1 MKAIVVPGA
10 IPQIAMLQDLKSRGI
25 HTILADMNPKAIA
38 RPYAD
43 EFFPVSA
50 LDVDGLVN
58 LAKEQGADFIV
69 TCCADQVVL
78 AVAEASERLGLPC
91 YIDYATAKKVSNKES
106 MKQIMDEY
114 GVPTARYVVMDT
126 FDAGKIAGLKYP
138 IIVKPVD
145 AYSSR
150 GVRKCFTEDEVR
162 AAFEQAVRISRT
174 DSAIVEEYNEGFEI
188 SVDGWV
194 ENGTAHLMSISVSD
208 KIKGKDSF
216 VIFRTKNP
224 APVSKEVEEKVAEI
238 CQKIGDGIGLA
249 NTPLHIQMITDN
261 QNVSVLEFCARTGG
275 STKWEM
281 IKRAAGFDVV
291 KAIND
296 LTLGIIPHFEKKPR
310 VAPYCMTDFIYCE
323 EGVFDH
329 VEGFEEMKQA
339 GYIND
344 YFLFRQPGGKTTPV
358 TCSGDRAAC
367 YFVHADTVE
376 ELLRK
381 HEVIRNTVKIIDPN
395 GKDIMRHDL
404 ITVPQWYDPGTREG
418 EERHAD

>member
-1 MKAIVVPGA
+1 MKGIVTPGA
-10 IPQIAMLQDLKSRGI
+10 IPQIAMLRDLKERGI

-43 EFFPVSA
+43 EFFEVSA
-50 LDVDGLVN
+50 MDVDGLVK

-91 YIDYATAKKVSNKES
+91 YIDFATAKKVSNKES
-106 MKQIMDEY
+106 MKEIMDQY
-114 GVPTARYVVMDT
+114 DVPTAHYIVAET
-126 FDAGKIAGLKYP
+126 FDPEKIAHLKYP

-150 GVRKCFTEDEVR
+150 GVKKCFTEDEVR
-162 AAFEQAVRISRT
+162 AAFAEAKRISKT
-174 DSAIVEEYNEGFEI
+174 SSAIIEEYIEGFEI

-208 KIKGKDSF
+208 KISAEDSF

-238 CQKIGDGIGLA
+238 CQKLADGIGLP

-261 QNVSVLEFCARTGG
+261 RNVSVLEFCARTGG

-281 IKRAAGFDVV
+281 IKRAAQFDVV
-291 KAIND
+291 KGIAD
-296 LTLGIIPHFEKKPR
+296 LTLGITPHFEKKPR
-310 VAPYCMTDFIYCE
+310 VAPFCMTDFIYCE
-323 EGVFDH
+323 PGIFDH

-339 GYIND
+339 GYINE
-344 YFLFRQPGGKTTPV
+344 YFIFRQPGGKTTPV
-358 TCSGDRAAC
+358 TCSGDRVAC
-367 YFVHADTVE
+367 YFIHANTVE
-376 ELLRK
+376 ELEAK
-381 HEVIRNTVKIIDPN
+381 HEVVRNTVKIMDPD
-395 GKDIMRHDL
+395 GRDIMRHDL
-404 ITVPQWYDPGTREG
+404 ITPPQWYDKGTKP
-418 EERHAD
+418 DDM

>member
-1 MKAIVVPGA
+1 MTGIVTPGA
-10 IPQIAMLQDLKSRGI
+10 VPQIAMLKELKSRGI
-25 HTILADMNPKAIA
+25 RTILADRNPMAIA

-43 EFFPVSA
+43 EFYPVSA
-50 LDVDGLVN
+50 MDADGLVR
-58 LAKEQGADFIV
+58 LAKEQKADFIV

-106 MKQIMDEY
+106 MKEIMDQY
-114 GVPTARYVVMDT
+114 GVPTAKYVVMET
-126 FDAGKIAGLKYP
+126 FDPSRIAHLQYP

-150 GVRKCFTEDEVR
+150 GVKKCFTEEEVR
-162 AAFEQAVRISRT
+162 AAFEDAVRISKT
-174 DSAIVEEYNEGFEI
+174 DSAIVEEFNEGFEI

-194 ENGTAHLMSISVSD
+194 ENGVAHLMSISVSD
-208 KIKGKDSF
+208 KIKAEDSF

-224 APVSKEVEEKVAEI
+224 APVSKEVENQVA
-238 CQKIGDGIGLA
+238 D
-249 NTPLHIQMITDN
+249 
-261 QNVSVLEFCARTGG
+261 ARTGG

-281 IKRAAGFDVV
+281 IKRAAQFDVV
-291 KAIND
+291 KGIAD
-296 LTLGIIPHFEKKPR
+296 LTLGITPHFEKKPR
-310 VAPYCMTDFIYCE
+310 VAPFCMTDFIYCE
-323 EGVFDH
+323 EGIFDH

-367 YFVHADTVE
+367 YFIHADTVE
-376 ELLRK
+376 ELLKK

-395 GKDIMRHDL
+395 GRDIMRHDL
-404 ITVPQWYDPGTREG
+404 ITPPQWYDEGTHP
-418 EERHAD
+418 EE

>member
-1 MKAIVVPGA
+1 MTGIVTPGA
-10 IPQIAMLQDLKSRGI
+10 VPQIAMLKELKSRGI
-25 HTILADMNPKAIA
+25 RTILADRNPMAIA

-43 EFFPVSA
+43 EFYPVSA
-50 LDVDGLVN
+50 MDADGLVR
-58 LAKEQGADFIV
+58 LAKEQKADFIV

-106 MKQIMDEY
+106 MKEIMDQY
-114 GVPTARYVVMDT
+114 GVPTAKYVVMET
-126 FDAGKIAGLKYP
+126 FDPSRIAHLQYP

-150 GVRKCFTEDEVR
+150 GVKKCFTEEEVR
-162 AAFEQAVRISRT
+162 AAFEDAVRISKT
-174 DSAIVEEYNEGFEI
+174 DSAIVEEFNEGFEI

-208 KIKGKDSF
+208 KIKAEDSF

-224 APVSKEVEEKVAEI
+224 APVSKEVENQVADI
-238 CQKIGDGIGLA
+238 CQKLADGIGLP
-249 NTPLHIQMITDN
+249 NTPLHIQCITDN
-261 QNVSVLEFCARTGG
+261 RRVSVLEFCARTGG

-281 IKRAAGFDVV
+281 IKRAAQFDVV
-291 KAIND
+291 KGIAD
-296 LTLGIIPHFEKKPR
+296 LTLGITPHFEKKPR
-310 VAPYCMTDFIYCE
+310 VAPFCMTDFIYCE
-323 EGVFDH
+323 EGIFDH

-367 YFVHADTVE
+367 YFIHADTVE
-376 ELLRK
+376 ELLKK

-395 GKDIMRHDL
+395 GRDIMRHDL
-404 ITVPQWYDPGTREG
+404 ITPPQWYDEGTHP
-418 EERHAD
+418 EE